1 MRRRE
6 AFVVAGPNGAGKT
19 TLALEIAADLGIPYV
34 GADDIAARLD
44 PVDPTRARVSAG
56 RQFFAEIDRL
66 TGEGASFVCE
76 STLSGRGFVG
86 VMRRLVE
93 ADYAVSVRYVF
104 VSSTSVCL
112 ARVAERVRRG
122 GHDVPAADIVR
133 RFERSKQNF
142 WRLYRP
148 LAGAWTLDHN
158 GADGFQRVAAG
169 TPEELAVYDADLF
182 NLFHLSSSTDAPT
195 S

>member
-56 RQFFAEIDRL
+56 RQFFAELDRL

-86 VMRRLVE
+86 VMRQMTGAGYRVVLN
-93 ADYAVSVRYVF
+93 YVF
-104 VSSTSVCL
+104 VSSAEVSL

-122 GHDVPAADIVR
+122 GHDVPAADVR
-133 RFERSKQNF
+133 RRFTRSARNF
-142 WRLYRP
+142 WSLYRP
-148 LAGAWTLDHN
+148 LADEWSLDYN
-158 GADGFQRVAAG
+158 GADGFRRVAAG
-169 TPEELAVYDADLF
+169 TAHDLAVYDDELIT
-182 NLFHLSSSTDAPT
+182 LFHT
-195 S
+195 SRGHDGIR